1 MSITSARTPTSEAG
15 AASAAGS
22 PAILR
27 AGYATVAVMAVLAL
41 VRGALAVIWY
51 RETLWKLPWKNY
63 GCPADFS
70 LKSSGLCDWI
80 GREIAHPPFE
90 LYHSMLVHIIGPN
103 IRIVGLGVWLGE
115 IIVAALL
122 LLGLFTR
129 LGGLLGTLQALNLL
143 IGLWNVP
150 GEWHSAYLMLF
161 ALNLIFLVIPAGRFL
176 GVDQFLLPRVAPAA
190 ARGNFIAR
198 VLAWLM

>member
-1 MSITSARTPTSEAG
+1 
-15 AASAAGS
+15 
-22 PAILR
+22 
-27 AGYATVAVMAVLAL
+27 
-41 VRGALAVIWY
+41 
-51 RETLWKLPWKNY
+51 
-63 GCPADFS
+63 
-70 LKSSGLCDWI
+70 
-80 GREIAHPPFE
+80 
-90 LYHSMLVHIIGPN
+90 MLVHIIGPN